1 MPFSNSVV
9 SGTALARDAIKSPNF
24 VHQETGW
31 TVNQDGSAEFTGLSL
46 NGGSLVVSGAG
57 EGIFLYSSSPPAR
70 GTLIFSIS
78 ATAGTDPYG
87 NTYSKGTI
95 SYNSAG
101 FPNIQIRPDLNAI
114 LVYG

>member
-1 MPFSNSVV
+1 MPFSNSIAA
-9 SGTALARDAIKSPNF
+9 GTALARNAIKSPNF
-24 VHQETGW
+24 VHQATGW
-31 TVNQDGSAEFTGLSL
+31 SVNQNGSAEFTGLAL
-46 NGGSLVVSGAG
+46 NGGSLVVTGAG

-78 ATAGTDPYG
+78 STSGTDPYG
-87 NTYSKGTI
+87 NAYTQGTI
-95 SYNSAG
+95 SYDSNG